1 MFLDETKLEFDFIGI
16 TESRISKTQSL
27 NNISLPNHS
36 IEHRPTKATAGGGFL
51 YINKKH
57 SYKICPDLTI
67 YKAKKLES
75 IFVEIIPP
83 KKSNIIG
90 GCIYKHPSM
99 DKCTF
104 NDHYLNPSLEN
115 LSKEQNKKIFL
126 LGDFNIDLLSFDTSH
141 YINEFLDN
149 ITSSLIHKNL
159 KTLIDIFFVKIQ

>member
-75 IFVEIIPP
+75 IFIEIILP

-90 GCIYKHPSM
+90 GCIYKYPSM

-115 LSKEQNKKIFL
+115 LSKEQNKKKYFYWE
-126 LGDFNIDLLSFDTSH
+126 TS
-141 YINEFLDN
+141 I
-149 ITSSLIHKNL
+149 LIS
-159 KTLIDIFFVKIQ
+159 